1 MSGSEVSANVKL
13 VGRYAERI
21 EAEAQERGVSRPA
34 LIADYAMRGMDA
46 AQSVKDVEARAMERR
61 LSATLLALR
70 GEVERLQE
78 SVDHLVAHFGL
89 EASGEGSNA

>member
-1 MSGSEVSANVKL
+1 MSGSEVSASVKL

-46 AQSVKDVEARAMERR
+46 AQSVEDVEARAMERR
-61 LSATLLALR
+61 LSATLLAIR

-78 SVDHLVAHFGL
+78 SVDRLVAHLGL
-89 EASGEGSNA
+89 EAADGGSNV